1 MSGEGSEK
9 KRGGALVKRQGGR
22 SGLPARTRSAGL
34 PARRK
39 PAGPPSRK
47 PAFEQYIDE
56 ITRVPLLTREEE
68 LELARTFQESGDREA
83 AKRLVEANLR
93 FVVKM
98 AHSYKHYN
106 VKLIDLIQE
115 GNIGLMKAVDKFNPD
130 RGYRLISYA
139 VWWIKAY
146 MQNYIIRSWSM
157 VKLGTTQMQRQL
169 FFRNRP
175 EKESLEQNAVEETLQ
190 EDVSGGGGGAVFVP
204 VEIRKKKASSELG
217 NAGRDFS
224 LDAVID
230 SESQMTYLDLLP
242 SGDPGQEEQL
252 GKHEMMDEVAKKLN
266 EFIASLPDKE
276 LYIVEHRLLTDE
288 PETLQDIGE
297 RFGVSRERI
306 RQIESGLKGRLR
318 ETLGE
323 IEGVA
328 DIV

>member
-1 MSGEGSEK
+1 MSEK
-9 KRGGALVKRQGGR
+9 SSDRKGGGALVKRQEEK
-22 SGLPARTRSAGL
+22 SGLPAKTRKAGL

-39 PAGPPSRK
+39 PAGPPTRK
-47 PAFEQYIDE
+47 PAFEQYIEE

-68 LELARTFQESGDREA
+68 LELARVFKETGDQDA
-83 AKRLVEANLR
+83 GKRLVEANLR

-98 AHSYKHYN
+98 AHSYKQYN

-175 EKESLEQNAVEETLQ
+175 DKDSFEQEAVVETLQ
-190 EDVSGGGGGAVFVP
+190 DDVSGSSGGAVFVP
-204 VEIRKKKASSELG
+204 AEVRKKKASSELG
-217 NAGRDFS
+217 TAARDFS
-224 LDAVID
+224 LDAVVD
-230 SESQMTYLDLLP
+230 SQTQMTYLDLLP

-252 GKHEMMDEVAKKLN
+252 GKHEVMDEVAQKLN

-318 ETLGE
+318 ETLGD
-323 IEGVA
+323 IEGIA